1 MMYRPID
8 VSRMLDR
15 FTILA
20 DTREHDTKDFVRRM
34 DGTKH
39 PWRREKLEFGDYSAE
54 VTDDAGNLITLKHCI
69 AIERKMSLD
78 ELAMCFGIQRERF
91 EREFERAAQMGG
103 RIWLLVENATW
114 ERLYTGDYRSSIRP
128 ASLAASVISWSRR
141 YNMVPVFCCRTST
154 SKLIADILRY
164 ELKGYFDGQH
174 IDSPSQKR
182 LS

>member
-15 FTILA
+15 FTVLA

-34 DGTKH
+34 DSTGH

-54 VTDDAGNLITLKHCI
+54 VTDDAGNIITLKNYI

-78 ELAMCFGIQRERF
+78 ELAMCFGVQRARF
-91 EREFERAAQMGG
+91 EREFERAAKTGG
-103 RIWLLVENATW
+103 RMWLLVENATW
-114 ERLYTGDYRSSIRP
+114 ERLYTGDYRSNMRP
-128 ASLAASVISWSRR
+128 ASLAASVVTWARR
-141 YNMVPVFCCRTST
+141 YSMIPVFCRPASAP
-154 SKLIADILRY
+154 KLITDILRY

-174 IDSPSQKR
+174 IDSSSQKR